1 MSGVAKL
8 EKWQVIG
15 FDPCQAA
22 TDALHERCGLRACDD
37 EIEVTQQADVI
48 LIAVKPQHVQGV
60 VEKIAPHLDGK
71 ILVSL
76 AAGVSLRRI
85 KTYSG
90 DTCPTV
96 VIMPNTPAMVGEGCC
111 ALCLDD
117 PALNEEQKKLV
128 LELFSAISTTVVLHE
143 SHIPEFSAFIGS
155 GPAFIF
161 HLLESFVEVG
171 LRLGF
176 SYHDAK
182 RLQKNDGRQRPA
194 GLGKPEVRTPLR
206 MNACRPAAPPLWWNS
221 RIDGGTRGHHRD
233 RVGDPS
239 PCP

>member
-1 MSGVAKL
+1 M
-8 EKWQVIG
+8 
-15 FDPCQAA
+15 
-22 TDALHERCGLRACDD
+22 
-37 EIEVTQQADVI
+37 
-48 LIAVKPQHVQGV
+48 

-71 ILVSL
+71 LLVSL

-90 DTCPTV
+90 DTCPAV

-117 PALNEEQKKLV
+117 PTLNEEQKKLV

-182 RLQKNDGRQRPA
+182 QLAEKLMVGSVRLAQEN
-194 GLGKPEVRTPLR
+194 PEVPHAKLR
-206 MNACRPAAPPLWWNS
+206 MNVCSP
-221 RIDGGTRGHHRD
+221 GGSSIVGVNEMDRLGVRGAIIETVLATHRRALEMSAD
-233 RVGDPS
+233 
-239 PCP
+239 

>member
-1 MSGVAKL
+1 MLTFGSIGCGNMGGAILSGVAKL

-182 RLQKNDGRQRPA
+182 QLAEKLMVGSVQIGRA
-194 GLGKPEVRTPLR
+194 HV
-206 MNACRPAAPPLWWNS
+206 
-221 RIDGGTRGHHRD
+221 
-233 RVGDPS
+233 
-239 PCP
+239 